1 MVKINEAEAFDSVI
15 NTLSE
20 HNIRQN
26 EYLIKYNGEGGF
38 EIKFCPKRNVM
49 VLDIMYFL
57 ENIPDIKV
65 FKLKTVG
72 DRTYLILKIKIR
84 K

>member
-1 MVKINEAEAFDSVI
+1 MDEAEIFNSVI
-15 NTLSE
+15 NTLTE

-26 EYLIKYNGEGGF
+26 EYLIKYDGSGGF
-38 EIKFCPKRNVM
+38 EIQFCPKRNVM

-57 ENIPDIKV
+57 NNIPDIKV
-65 FKLKTVG
+65 FKVKTVG
-72 DRTYLILKIKIR
+72 NRTYLVLKIKIR